1 MLDPA
6 VERLIKRRKQL
17 KWSLLKL
24 AEESGV
30 TVRTIG
36 NVEKGENVTLKTLAK
51 LCDSLD
57 LKVVVMDK
65 KSELS

>member
-6 VERLIKRRKQL
+6 VKKLIKRRKQL
-17 KWSLLKL
+17 NWSLLKL

-30 TVRTIG
+30 TVRTIW
-36 NVEKGENVTLKTLAK
+36 NVEKGGNVTLKTLAK

-57 LKVVVMDK
+57 LKVVVVDK